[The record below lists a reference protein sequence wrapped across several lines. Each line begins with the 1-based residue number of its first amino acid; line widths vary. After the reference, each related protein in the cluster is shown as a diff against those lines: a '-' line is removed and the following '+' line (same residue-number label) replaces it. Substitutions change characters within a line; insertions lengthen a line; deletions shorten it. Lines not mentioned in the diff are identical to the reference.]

1 MDGDRPVAPLSWDDV
16 PCDESESAPLPP
28 EALDFT
34 DVIAQEQN
42 PDNEALFDCL
52 GRTLARLHRK
62 EPPEAQLANI
72 RVRFPTATCFFEASP
87 FMLRRSGIRNLDAFF
102 FSMIPAVAR
111 RAGREVLGVRPRLNT
126 LSRMSQFLK
135 ALFIGVHVEC
145 FYLVMLTAT
154 GILIDARL
162 VQRGTVDSAPFYLR
176 ETLSLAVNREAKA
189 VVMCHNHPGGT
200 MKPSREDLI
209 CTLNMLNS
217 MMAIGLPMLDHV
229 IIAQGR
235 AVSIRETGMLPDALW
250 TMQAPGNRL
259 NRGWLDVELLQED
272 GKA

>member
-1 MDGDRPVAPLSWDDV
+1 MDGEPRAPLSWDEV
-16 PCDESESAPLPP
+16 PDDGEGSSPLPP
-28 EALDFT
+28 EAFDFSE
-34 DVIAQEQN
+34 VIAQEQN
-42 PDNEALFDCL
+42 PDNDALFECL

-72 RVRFPTATCFFEASP
+72 RSRFPTATCFFEASP
-87 FMLRRSGIRNLDAFF
+87 FMLKRSGIRNLDAFF
-102 FSMIPAVAR
+102 FSMMPAVAR
-111 RAGREVLGVRPRLNT
+111 RAGREVLGVRPKLDT
-126 LSRMSQFLK
+126 LSKMSQFLK

-176 ETLSLAVNREAKA
+176 ETLSIAVNREAKA

-200 MKPSREDLI
+200 LRPSREDLI

-217 MMAIGLPMLDHV
+217 MMALGLPMLDHV
-229 IIAQGR
+229 IVAQGR
-235 AVSIRETGMLPDALW
+235 AVSIRETGLLPEALW
-250 TMQAPGNRL
+250 TMQAPRNRL
-259 NRGWLDVELLQED
+259 NRGWVDVELLRDE
-272 GKA
+272 AER